1 MPRLY
6 PPQAGLGAGCCDFM
20 HTCMR
25 CGRIIKTMLE
35 MQDGCTCGS
44 KAFIFTKSHEDE
56 IVLPSPCT
64 TPAVNVP
71 EKTVETQKTENIA
84 ENKIAEKVIAPA
96 QEIKVTGAAPAE
108 NVAAQ
113 AVKAPENPVAE
124 VEEKDGQAPSLPP
137 VIDGFEAEGEFF
149 IKPIVTPKGDGF
161 EIENVRLLESGVFE
175 VDVLSLAKNPLVL
188 KDQNDVYYVKLP
200 LSKDISFLGNGKIE
214 KEEKK
219 AENKADAAKPE
230 N

>member
-1 MPRLY
+1 
-6 PPQAGLGAGCCDFM
+6 
-20 HTCMR
+20 MR

-64 TPAVNVP
+64 TPVVNVM
-71 EKTVETQKTENIA
+71 QKSEEAQKPENIA
-84 ENKIAEKVIAPA
+84 EKIVAPA
-96 QEIKVTGAAPAE
+96 QEKEPEPA
-108 NVAAQ
+108 VAAQ
-113 AVKAPENPVAE
+113 PVQSSETVVAE
-124 VEEKDGQAPSLPP
+124 EKNEPAPSLPP

-149 IKPIVTPKGDGF
+149 IKPIETPKGNGF

-200 LSKDISFLGNGKIE
+200 LSKDISFLGSGKME

-219 AENKADAAKPE
+219 AENKTEKINPE

>member
-1 MPRLY
+1 
-6 PPQAGLGAGCCDFM
+6 
-20 HTCMR
+20 MR

-35 MQDGCTCGS
+35 LQGGCTCGS
-44 KAFIFTKSHEDE
+44 KAFIFTKSRGED

-64 TPAVNVP
+64 TPEVNVP
-71 EKTVETQKTENIA
+71 QKNWEAQKPENIVEKT
-84 ENKIAEKVIAPA
+84 IAPA
-96 QEIKVTGAAPAE
+96 QEKEQAAAQPVNSPETAVDGKTLAAE
-108 NVAAQ
+108 NIS
-113 AVKAPENPVAE
+113 
-124 VEEKDGQAPSLPP
+124 EEKNGTAPSLPP

-149 IKPIVTPKGDGF
+149 IKPIETPKGNGF

-200 LSKDISFLGNGKIE
+200 LSKDISFLGNGKTFLGNGKIE

-219 AENKADAAKPE
+219 AENKTENGTPE